1 MRRPIPARKQKR
13 FLPPTPHVKSG
24 EPATGAEASPF
35 NACHSDVF
43 ALILASN
50 AGSRFAGT
58 SMPPRFWL
66 NIASYASIAAARFSA
81 DKMAAPC
88 VADLGVMNA
97 TGIQTTRI

>member
-50 AGSRFAGT
+50 AGSGFSGAIKQKYFFT
-58 SMPPRFWL
+58 LLAL
-66 NIASYASIAAARFSA
+66 N
-81 DKMAAPC
+81 
-88 VADLGVMNA
+88 
-97 TGIQTTRI
+97 